1 MYKRAIDDLKQS
13 QKSHYL
19 ALREYVFL
27 KSVDEDSEFRNITE
41 KISELYN
48 QERIISKIVNGFM
61 IVDKVS
67 DDDTINKS
75 SSI

>member
-27 KSVDEDSEFRNITE
+27 KSVDEDLEFRNITE